1 MSWASEERLATANL
15 AQPKVSPHR
24 ARATVLCNKKSC
36 LLKENGEPHLGILP
50 SPGRTTPHSTWKRLP
65 MKDRSTLD
73 AEGSQPCKWLVIYKA
88 GPCTWGTCTVSI
100 TTQPS
105 SSSLLVR
112 YHLWEEGMGCHPAT
126 DLRNSGLQCLWW
138 YPLHTMIVTEV
149 KGLMLSRNLETF
161 SAQVRDRLTFEW
173 DGWPK
178 V

>member
-1 MSWASEERLATANL
+1 MSRASEERLATANL
-15 AQPKVSPHR
+15 AQPKVSPRR

-36 LLKENGEPHLGILP
+36 LLNQYGEPHLGILP
-50 SPGRTTPHSTWKRLP
+50 SSGRTTQHLEAFAHEGQKHSWCRRVSALQ
-65 MKDRSTLD
+65 MACHLQSRS
-73 AEGSQPCKWLVIYKA
+73 V
-88 GPCTWGTCTVSI
+88 CTCGTCMVSS

-126 DLRNSGLQCLWW
+126 ELRNRGLQCPRW
-138 YPLHTMIVTEV
+138 YPLHTMTVTEV
-149 KGLMLSRNLETF
+149 KGLMQSRNLETF